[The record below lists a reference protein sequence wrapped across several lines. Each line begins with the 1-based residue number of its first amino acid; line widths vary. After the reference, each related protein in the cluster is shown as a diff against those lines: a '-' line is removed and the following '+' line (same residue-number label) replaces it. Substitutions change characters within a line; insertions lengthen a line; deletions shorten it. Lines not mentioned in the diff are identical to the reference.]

1 LLNTFLSKITLYAA
15 SLDSNY
21 TACRKNLIMVIS
33 SSHNYSKSDFDIVN
47 INTANKINV
56 KRFTQNGQIQIYQSS
71 YRGSYPSIIRDSLR
85 NAALGRKVLLIQ
97 FMKGGV
103 KQGVDNAVKLC
114 GNLTWVRSSHSYDE
128 YNQEEIENNKNL
140 KQSIHEST
148 LELWDFCKKELVS
161 GQNDQIILD
170 EIFLAIEMKIIDKDE
185 LISTLENRFI
195 SGDVI
200 LTGTYIPKDLFLMAN
215 QITELRS

>member
-1 LLNTFLSKITLYAA
+1 
-15 SLDSNY
+15 
-21 TACRKNLIMVIS
+21 MVIS
-33 SSHNYSKSDFDIVN
+33 SSHNYSKSNLDVVN
-47 INTANKINV
+47 INTANKINE
-56 KRFTQNGQIQIYQSS
+56 KRFTQNGQIQIYHSS

-103 KQGVDNAVKLC
+103 KQGVDNPVKLC
-114 GNLTWVRSSHSYDE
+114 GNLTWIRSSNSFDQ
-128 YNQEEIENNKNL
+128 YNSEEIDNNKNL
-140 KQSIHEST
+140 KKSIHESIF
-148 LELWDFCKKELVS
+148 ELWNFCKKELHS
-161 GQNDQIILD
+161 GEYEQIILD
-170 EIFLAIEMKIIDKDE
+170 EIFLAIDMKFIDKDD

-200 LTGTYIPKDLFLMAN
+200 LTGTDIPKDLLLMAN

>member
-1 LLNTFLSKITLYAA
+1 
-15 SLDSNY
+15 
-21 TACRKNLIMVIS
+21 MVIS
-33 SSHNYSKSDFDIVN
+33 PSHINSKSNHDVVN

-56 KRFTQNGQIQIYQSS
+56 KRFPQIGQIQIYQSS

-85 NAALGRKVLLIQ
+85 NAALGRKVLLVQ

-114 GNLTWVRSSHSYDE
+114 GNLTWVRSSHSFDQ
-128 YNQEEIENNKNL
+128 YNSEEIEKDKNL
-140 KQSIHEST
+140 KKSIHEST
-148 LELWDFCKKELVS
+148 FELWNFCKKELQS
-161 GQNDQIILD
+161 GDNDQIILD
-170 EIFLAIEMKIIDKDE
+170 EIFLAIEKNIIHKDD

-200 LTGTYIPKDLFLMAN
+200 LTGTDIPKDLLLMAN

>member
-1 LLNTFLSKITLYAA
+1 
-15 SLDSNY
+15 
-21 TACRKNLIMVIS
+21 MVIS
-33 SSHNYSKSDFDIVN
+33 SSHIYSKGNLDVVKT
-47 INTANKINV
+47 NTDNKINL
-56 KRFTQNGQIQIYQSS
+56 KKFPQNGQIQIYQSL
-71 YRGSYPSIIRDSLR
+71 YRGSYTSIIRDSLR

-114 GNLTWVRSSHSYDE
+114 GNLTWVRSSHSFDQF
-128 YNQEEIENNKNL
+128 NSEEIENNKNL
-140 KQSIHEST
+140 KKSIHEST
-148 LELWDFCKKELVS
+148 TELWNFCKRELQS
-161 GQNDQIILD
+161 GENDQIILD
-170 EIFLAIEMKIIDKDE
+170 EIFLAIDMKFIDKDD

-200 LTGTYIPKDLFLMAN
+200 LTGTDIPKELLLMAN

>member
-1 LLNTFLSKITLYAA
+1 
-15 SLDSNY
+15 
-21 TACRKNLIMVIS
+21 MVIS
-33 SSHNYSKSDFDIVN
+33 SSNSYFKSNLDVLEIS
-47 INTANKINV
+47 TANKKNL

-85 NAALGRKVLLIQ
+85 NAALGRKVLLVQ

-103 KQGVDNAVKLC
+103 KQGITNAVKLC
-114 GNLTWVRSSHSYDE
+114 GNLTWVRSSHSFDQYLS
-128 YNQEEIENNKNL
+128 EEIENNKDL
-140 KQSIHEST
+140 KKSIHEST
-148 LELWDFCKKELVS
+148 FELWNFCKKELVS
-161 GQNDQIILD
+161 GENDQIILD
-170 EIFLAIEMKIIDKDE
+170 EIFLAIKMKIIDKDD

-200 LTGTYIPKDLFLMAN
+200 LTGTDIPKDLLLMAN